1 MSKWNIYYNSK
12 KINNTVL
19 TDKDKEKIQK
29 QTVIYKKSNLANNR
43 RKMIQI
49 PVKDIKFVKTYVF

>member
-29 QTVIYKKSNLANNR
+29 QTVIYKKSNLANNHR
-43 RKMIQI
+43 NMIQI

>member
-29 QTVIYKKSNLANNR
+29 QTVIYKKSNLANNP
-43 RKMIQI
+43 RKIIQI